1 MISASPDGITTDG
14 HDVRNQGSTKQSY
27 NRYCSSILWVQMQ
40 QQMAVCD
47 LDAVD
52 FVECQIE
59 EYNSREAKSRLS

>member
-1 MISASPDGITTDG
+1 M
-14 HDVRNQGSTKQSY
+14 
-27 NRYCSSILWVQMQ
+27 MQ

-59 EYNSREAKSRLS
+59 EYNSREAYKADYLDNKPDQLSFIKQSTKGCAHCVY